1 MLGKLLN
8 GHFMLDVIE
17 DVLYSSLCTIS
28 LIIMRQTE
36 VKQSTPRLPATVWVN
51 TGHISLIIFL
61 SLKVLY
67 IYISYMYIHK
77 YTYNYRYKLSI
88 KDVYCKYLIFS
99 FTYQYF
105 WIWCGFNFQEAQMI
119 NNFYLL
125 LFCILSRKL
134 LSSHGH
140 EDFVFNKSLIVV
152 DFYDPLWINI
162 IQGAN
167 QGWDSFCFK
176 WLSICKQTI
185 FSSLNYANGFTEHQL
200 TICMWVYFQT
210 LYSVSLICMANVLS

>member
-67 IYISYMYIHK
+67 IYISSILCIHI
-77 YTYNYRYKLSI
+77 NLVYRFSI
-88 KDVYCKYLIFS
+88 
-99 FTYQYF
+99 FT
-105 WIWCGFNFQEAQMI
+105 
-119 NNFYLL
+119 
-125 LFCILSRKL
+125 
-134 LSSHGH
+134 
-140 EDFVFNKSLIVV
+140 
-152 DFYDPLWINI
+152 NI
-162 IQGAN
+162 
-167 QGWDSFCFK
+167 
-176 WLSICKQTI
+176 
-185 FSSLNYANGFTEHQL
+185 
-200 TICMWVYFQT
+200 
-210 LYSVSLICMANVLS
+210 